1 MVAMPTHTPGSQVG
15 LYKAHG
21 GIRWWSSEKLEP
33 RIPLCVN
40 VPFAVSQC
48 TKVSNV
54 KGERQVDVWRFFPMY
69 ENQRGS
75 SSTMQMARGECLKG
89 DNKMGCVKVYQ
100 WSPCSHTHQDPKSA
114 FTRPIVVSNGGA
126 PKS

>member
-1 MVAMPTHTPGSQVG
+1 MVAMLIHTPGSQVG

-40 VPFAVSQC
+40 VPCVVSQC

-54 KGERQVDVWRFFPMY
+54 KGERQVDVWGFSSMY
-69 ENQRGS
+69 GS
-75 SSTMQMARGECLKG
+75 RQS
-89 DNKMGCVKVYQ
+89 
-100 WSPCSHTHQDPKSA
+100 
-114 FTRPIVVSNGGA
+114 
-126 PKS
+126 